1 MIAFSVQKKAL
12 FRFRTQ
18 VVLELLGVQL
28 YFVFSGT
35 RQSTLSG
42 GQLVPYCG
50 GRPPTACS
58 KSWRT
63 GL

>member
-42 GQLVPYCG
+42 ASSSHTVAAARLQLVLN
-50 GRPPTACS
+50 RDE
-58 KSWRT
+58 
-63 GL
+63 LV